1 MDKSFIR
8 LDKQIPLAKFL
19 DNKMQKVRY
28 ITEVVNG
35 ESMVSAVFAEKD
47 INSGVLSG
55 CKFVVVETIANVDGT
70 TTYQQH
76 TELYSTI
83 ADIEKKTANYLIK
96 EVVFI

>member
-47 INSGVLSG
+47 INSGALNG

-76 TELYSTI
+76 TELYSNI

>member
-8 LDKQIPLAKFL
+8 LDKKIPLTKFL
-19 DNKMQKVRY
+19 DNKIRKVRY
-28 ITEVVNG
+28 ITELVDG
-35 ESMVSAVFAEKD
+35 ENMVSAVFAEKD
-47 INSGVLSG
+47 ISSGVLSG
-55 CKFVVVETIANVDGT
+55 CKFVVVEKITDINGI

-76 TELYSTI
+76 TELYSTV